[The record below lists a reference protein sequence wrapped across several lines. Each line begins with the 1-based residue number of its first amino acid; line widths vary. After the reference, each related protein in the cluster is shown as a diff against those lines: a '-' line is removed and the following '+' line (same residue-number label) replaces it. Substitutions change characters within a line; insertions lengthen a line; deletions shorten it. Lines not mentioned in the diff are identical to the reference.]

1 MIANPIRAREP
12 FSPDFSFVSFDH
24 QKISNSSL
32 RGREV
37 LLAFWNTWCC
47 KATLP
52 SLQKL
57 QQEYAGKPF
66 ELISISTDD
75 EQVWRTFIESE
86 HMNWTQYLDS
96 PRQISETFRVESFP
110 TYIVLDKDGVMR
122 FRKVGS
128 FPSYLMLASNG
139 RVLLDQSRQWVGF
152 QKELEEA
159 INKELKRPPDPKLAN
174 AAPVEGNK

>member
-1 MIANPIRAREP
+1 M
-12 FSPDFSFVSFDH
+12 
-24 QKISNSSL
+24 
-32 RGREV
+32 
-37 LLAFWNTWCC
+37 
-47 KATLP
+47 
-52 SLQKL
+52 
-57 QQEYAGKPF
+57 
-66 ELISISTDD
+66 ISISTDDD

-86 HMNWTQYLDS
+86 HMNWTQCLDN

-139 RVLLDQSRQWVGF
+139 TVLLDQSRQWVGF

-159 INKELKRPPDPKLAN
+159 INKELKRPPDPKLAK